1 MTQEIKIPVSAQVD
15 ARGLDKLDDAV
26 SGVGEATRAVA
37 RDAKDAAAAFGQM
50 EIAARRL
57 ASTKA
62 MLERE
67 LGRTVSPDDA
77 GRFQDNF
84 DRMRKSRGIGASRLK
99 AFDDVDGWYH
109 GHSSTFT
116 NQAHASAHRRF
127 IVARGMQGTNDS
139 FEHGG
144 PAGPGGPP
152 EGGGAGGGR
161 GGGGA
166 VRSAAWGMVKGAGM
180 IGLGLAGISSIAG
193 MAGKGMTNAVSE
205 AESVD
210 GLKRRMGDLGIDF
223 LNLREQARQAGAGLG
238 VTYVE
243 SARLAL
249 EFGKEAGRMRSG
261 DMRGMGLRDDLRVG
275 MGLSRSYGMDP
286 GVGVQFGGT
295 MRRLGV
301 TGDDQGSR
309 RLALLIADAIEKGG
323 FIAQAEEVVK
333 AVSNYAIQAAN
344 FNLTTPNVGAY
355 LAGLAS
361 LMGTGAPGL
370 DPAGAAN
377 LLATADGNVRR
388 GGARG
393 EASMNFTYAALS
405 GGKGGMNPV
414 TAKALAEGGLFG
426 TTENTFYDPK
436 SPLAQFYANNGLKRP
451 EATNETNF
459 DKLIP
464 LLRKSYGNGEYLL
477 DAAKNYFGASSYG
490 QTAALLEMQDK
501 GVLGKSAGLLRANG
515 ISLNSVS
522 ATGLQSVARIANASS
537 SDDLKGVYDGIM
549 GRRDIKEA
557 EKKKLASAAQ
567 SAAAAGD
574 FTAMQSALVAAVA
587 SADQEKDVATETRDA
602 VKAINDA
609 LTKAGSPI
617 LAALNPMRMALEVLA
632 KAIAPGAYA
641 QAKWQAERAEKGVRI
656 GHKPEDYGEVGWGN
670 IGGTGPAPPAGAA
683 GGSASSREAHAMQRF
698 MGLHGLTKAQA
709 AGVVGNLTH
718 ESVGLNT
725 SISGDGGLAFGIAQ
739 WHRPRQAE
747 LAKFARSKGKSVRD
761 FDTQI
766 DFVMH
771 ELRAD
776 PKNGL
781 AALKSS
787 TTPGEAA
794 AVFGLKFERPAGAQ
808 TGVASNIH
816 GYGNRVSNAERLYGA
831 PLPADVKH
839 GFNGASGPRV
849 EFGDAKVIIQD
860 QNGKT
865 RGTAKLKPVAKPS
878 PSGGFPVRAGAY

>member
-67 LGRTVSPDDA
+67 LGRTVSTDDA

-116 NQAHASAHRRF
+116 NQAHAAAHRRF

-152 EGGGAGGGR
+152 EGGGAGGG
-161 GGGGA
+161 GGGA
-166 VRSAAWGMVKGAGM
+166 FRSAAWGMVKGAGM

-193 MAGKGMTNAVSE
+193 MAGKGMSNAVSE
-205 AESVD
+205 AESID

-238 VTYVE
+238 ITYVE

-249 EFGKEAGRMRSG
+249 EFGKEAGRLRSG
-261 DMRGMGLRDDLRVG
+261 EMVGMGLRNDLRVG

-286 GVGVQFGGT
+286 GVGVQFSGT

-301 TGDDQGSR
+301 TNDDQGSR

-323 FIAQAEEVVK
+323 FVGKAEEVLQAVK
-333 AVSNYAIQAAN
+333 NYAVQSAN
-344 FNLTTPNVGAY
+344 YNLTTPNVGSY
-355 LAGLAS
+355 MAGLAS
-361 LMGTGAPGL
+361 LMGLQAPGL

-405 GGKGGMNPV
+405 GGRGGMNPV

-426 TTENTFYDPK
+426 TTESSFYDPK
-436 SPLAQFYANNGLKRP
+436 SPLAQYYAKNNLKRP
-451 EATNETNF
+451 ESTTVTNF
-459 DKLIP
+459 DKMMP

-477 DAAKNYFGASSYG
+477 DAMRGEFGLTLG
-490 QTAALLEMQDK
+490 QSAALAGMQDK
-501 GVLGKSAGLLRANG
+501 GILGKSEALLKANG
-515 ISLNSVS
+515 IDPMKVS
-522 ATGLQSVARIANASS
+522 GSGLQSVARITNASS
-537 SDDLKGVYDGIM
+537 ADDLKGVYDGIM
-549 GRRDIKEA
+549 GRGDIKDS
-557 EKKKLASAAQ
+557 EKKKLAGAAQ
-567 SAAAAGD
+567 SAAATGD
-574 FTAMQSALVAAVA
+574 FGAMQSALLIAVA
-587 SADQEKDVATETRDA
+587 SVGQEKDVATETRDA
-602 VKAINDA
+602 VKAVDDT
-609 LTKAGSPI
+609 LTKAGTGI
-617 LAALNPMRMALEVLA
+617 LATLNPMRIALEAIA
-632 KAIAPGAYA
+632 KTVAPGAYNI
-641 QAKWQAERAEKGVRI
+641 AKWQAERAEKGVRV
-656 GHKPEDYGEVGWGN
+656 GHKPEDYGDVAWRN
-670 IGGTGPAPPAGAA
+670 LGGAGPAPPAGAV
-683 GGSASSREAHAMQRF
+683 GGSASAREAHAMQRF
-698 MGLHGLTKAQA
+698 MSLHGLTRAQA

-718 ESVGLNT
+718 ESIGLNT
-725 SISGDGGLAFGIAQ
+725 SAVGDGGLAFGIAQ
-739 WHRPRQAE
+739 WHPDRQAG
-747 LAKFARSKGKSVRD
+747 LAKFARSRGASSRD

-766 DFVMH
+766 DYVME
-771 ELRAD
+771 ELKNN
-776 PKNGL
+776 PKYGL

-787 TTPGEAA
+787 TTPSEAA
-794 AVFGLKFERPAGAQ
+794 ATFGLKFERPAGAE
-808 TGVASNIH
+808 TGVAANIH
-816 GYGNRVSNAERLYGA
+816 GYGNRVSNANRLYSA
-831 PLPADVKH
+831 PLPDDTIR
-839 GFNGASGPRV
+839 GPFNGTSGPRV

-865 RGTAKLKPVAKPS
+865 RGTAKLKPVAKPT
-878 PSGGFPVRAGAY
+878 PSGGFPVRAGGY

>member
-67 LGRTVSPDDA
+67 LGRSVSASDA

-152 EGGGAGGGR
+152 EGGGAGGG

-180 IGLGLAGISSIAG
+180 IGLGLAGISSISG

-205 AESVD
+205 AESID
-210 GLKRRMGDLGIDF
+210 GLKRRMGDLGVDF
-223 LNLREQARQAGAGLG
+223 LNLREQARQAGVGLG
-238 VTYVE
+238 ITYVE

-249 EFGKEAGRMRSG
+249 EFGKEAGRLRSG
-261 DMRGMGLRDDLRVG
+261 DMKGMGLRDDLRVG

-286 GVGVQFGGT
+286 GVGVQFSGA

-301 TGDDQGSR
+301 TQDDQGSR
-309 RLALLIADAIEKGG
+309 RLALQIADAIEKGG
-323 FIAQAEEVVK
+323 FIGKAEEVLR
-333 AVSNYAIQAAN
+333 AVSNYAVQSAN
-344 FNLTTPNVGAY
+344 FSLTTPNVGSY
-355 LAGLAS
+355 MAGLAS

-414 TAKALAEGGLFG
+414 TAMALAEGGMFG
-426 TTENTFYDPK
+426 TTAGTFHDPK
-436 SPLAQFYANNGLKRP
+436 SALAQYYAKNNLKRP
-451 EATNETNF
+451 EASEETNF
-459 DKLIP
+459 DKMMP

-477 DAAKNYFGASSYG
+477 DAMRGEFGLTLG
-490 QTAALLEMQDK
+490 QSAALAMMQDK
-501 GVLGKSAGLLRANG
+501 GILGKSEALLKANG
-515 ISLNSVS
+515 IDPMKVS
-522 ATGLQSVARIANASS
+522 GTGLQSVAKITNASS
-537 SDDLKGVYDGIM
+537 GDALKGVYDDIM

-557 EKKKLASAAQ
+557 DKKNLAGAAQ
-567 SAAAAGD
+567 SAAATGD
-574 FTAMQSALVAAVA
+574 FGAMQSALLKAVA
-587 SADQEKDVATETRDA
+587 SADQEKDVATETRDS
-602 VKAINDA
+602 VKAIDDA

-617 LAALNPMRMALEVLA
+617 LAALNPMRMALEALA
-632 KAIAPGAYA
+632 STIAPYSYNM
-641 QAKWQAERAEKGVRI
+641 AKWEAERAEKGVRI

-670 IGGTGPAPPAGAA
+670 IGGTGPAPPAGAG

-739 WHRPRQAE
+739 WHPDRQAGLE
-747 LAKFARSKGKSVRD
+747 KFARSKGKPARD
-761 FDTQI
+761 FDTQL
-766 DFVMH
+766 DYVMH
-771 ELRAD
+771 ELKTEPRY
-776 PKNGL
+776 GL

-816 GYGNRVSNAERLYGA
+816 GYRNRVSNAERLYGA
-831 PLPADVKH
+831 PLPADAKH

-865 RGTAKLKPVAKPS
+865 RGTAKLKPVAKPT